1 MKALK
6 KLLKEA
12 YARGF
17 AASGE
22 GYNQE
27 YPFDQ
32 HGNEPQSDVAW
43 RKNRDK
49 ALKTLLEE
57 SEPSP
62 RQKPS
67 PDESKCNGTPS
78 ERKETLCPE

>member
-32 HGNEPQSDVAW
+32 HNDKPQSDVVW
-43 RKNRDK
+43 RKNRDR

-57 SEPSP
+57 PKPSP
-62 RQKPS
+62 RQKP
-67 PDESKCNGTPS
+67 PTTQSKCNGTPS
-78 ERKETLCPE
+78 ERKETIYE

>member
-17 AASGE
+17 AASGK
-22 GYNQE
+22 GYNQD

-32 HGNEPQSDVAW
+32 HDDKPQSDAAW

-57 SEPSP
+57 SKPSP
-62 RQKPS
+62 RQNTRQS
-67 PDESKCNGTPS
+67 PNQSTGTPS
-78 ERKETLCPE
+78 ERKETLYE

>member
-1 MKALK
+1 MKTKEKPMKALK

-32 HGNEPQSDVAW
+32 HDA
-43 RKNRDK
+43 
-49 ALKTLLEE
+49 
-57 SEPSP
+57 
-62 RQKPS
+62 KP
-67 PDESKCNGTPS
+67 
-78 ERKETLCPE
+78 

>member
-6 KLLKEA
+6 ALLKEA

-32 HGNEPQSDVAW
+32 HNAKPQSDILW

-57 SEPSP
+57 SKLSP

-78 ERKETLCPE
+78 ERKETPCPE

>member
-1 MKALK
+1 MEISKIK
-6 KLLKEA
+6 INKLLREA

-32 HGNEPQSDVAW
+32 HATNPESDTDWKA
-43 RKNRDK
+43 NRDK
-49 ALKTLLEE
+49 SLANMLLTCRNPELKIRGEV
-57 SEPSP
+57 
-62 RQKPS
+62 
-67 PDESKCNGTPS
+67 
-78 ERKETLCPE
+78 

>member
-32 HGNEPQSDVAW
+32 HGNEPQSDAAW
-43 RKNRDK
+43 RKNRDR

-57 SEPSP
+57 SKPSP

-67 PDESKCNGTPS
+67 PDESKCKGTPS
-78 ERKETLCPE
+78 NRKETIYE

>member
-57 SEPSP
+57 SKPSP

-67 PDESKCNGTPS
+67 PVTKPIDWHPLKSQGNHI
-78 ERKETLCPE
+78 